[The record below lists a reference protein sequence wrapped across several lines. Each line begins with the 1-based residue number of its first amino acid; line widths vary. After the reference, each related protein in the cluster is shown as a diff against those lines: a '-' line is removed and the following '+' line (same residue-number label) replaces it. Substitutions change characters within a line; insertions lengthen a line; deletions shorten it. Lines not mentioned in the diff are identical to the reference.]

1 MKILYVI
8 TQLGVG
14 GAESVLVSMANT
26 MIALGHDV
34 EVVSLLNIK
43 KQHFDDRV
51 RVHLLDLKHKPVS
64 SLIKFRSILSSLK
77 PDVVHSHCLHA
88 NIVTR
93 LIRVICPM
101 KRLITTAHNTYEGQ
115 GMIMSIFKY
124 TNFLSNKITNV
135 STDAVKTFEN
145 NKYVKPS
152 QMSVVFNI
160 IDIYKFEYS
169 LDIRNEYRGK
179 FGINDDDLVV
189 IAVGSMKD
197 SKDYPNLLKAIK
209 LLSEENLKNF
219 KVFIVGDGLLMVE
232 IQNLAKT
239 LNIESYISFLGVR
252 NDVNSLLNMADIF
265 VLSSKHEGLPTVLVE
280 AAMAKNV
287 IISTDCGGVNDILPN
302 FNNVVNIQD
311 SMALARKMSEVM
323 KLSKE
328 EYLQQ
333 SEVTY
338 SYVKDRLDPQK
349 IAKEWLRIYQA

>member
-14 GAESVLVSMANT
+14 GAESVLVSMTDT

-34 EVVSLLNIK
+34 EVVSLLNVN
-43 KQHFDDRV
+43 KQNFDDKV
-51 RVHLLDLKHKPVS
+51 TVHLLDLKHKPVS
-64 SLIKFRSILSSLK
+64 SLIKFRSILSGFK

-93 LIRVICPM
+93 LIRIIYPI
-101 KRLITTAHNTYEGQ
+101 KTLITTAHNTYEGQ
-115 GMIMSIFKY
+115 GLIMCIFKY

-135 STDAVKTFEN
+135 STDAVQAFVN

-152 QMSVVFNI
+152 QMNVMFNI
-160 IDIYKFEYS
+160 IDIHKFEYS
-169 LDIRNEYRGK
+169 LDIRNEYRSI
-179 FGINDDDLVV
+179 FGVQEDDLVI

-197 SKDYPNLLKAIK
+197 SKDYPNLLKAIH
-209 LLSEENLKNF
+209 LLIEKEVKKF
-219 KVFIVGDGLLMVE
+219 KVFIVGDGPLMAE
-232 IQNLAKT
+232 TQHLAAT
-239 LNIESYISFLGVR
+239 LNIEAYISFLGIR

-287 IISTDCGGVNDILPN
+287 IVSTDCGGVNDILPN
-302 FNNVVNIQD
+302 FDNVVNIQD
-311 SMALARKMSEVM
+311 SMALARKLSEVM

-328 EYLQQ
+328 EHVQQ
-333 SEVTY
+333 SEATY
-338 SYVKDRLDPQK
+338 LYVKERLDPQK
-349 IAKEWLRIYQA
+349 IAKEWLEIYQA